1 LELRAKPRRRT
12 RFTVAGERRRCS
24 IKFPLNE
31 YQRRSIIPLA
41 GLALAAYYLI
51 VFARIHRQAEAL
63 DAPVEKAR
71 AALAASLNQTNAP
84 IDFLAISNQLSETKQ
99 ARAIFEEA
107 RQKAGA
113 RIGLAPAVRA
123 RLNAPFQLVDYENER
138 SKEMDDLKRLAEK
151 EKITIDP
158 AVFAGFPEHTVD
170 VKRPE
175 LLWASLSAVHGLLRT
190 AIQTKVVAI
199 HALETTSLATSS
211 PASSNVDRLAELPVQ
226 IELTGPADT
235 VWKLLTSLP
244 LRGDELRSSGF
255 VDPPTEKP
263 PLFIDRLVLRKQS
276 PEKPDEVR
284 VLLRVVAFVMRDA
297 SPTLD

>member
-1 LELRAKPRRRT
+1 M
-12 RFTVAGERRRCS
+12 
-24 IKFPLNE
+24 KFPLNE

-41 GLALAAYYLI
+41 GIALAAYYLI
-51 VFARIHRQAEAL
+51 VFARLQRQAEAL

-71 AALAASLNQTNAP
+71 ARLAASLEQTNAP
-84 IDFLAISNQLSETKQ
+84 IDFLSISNQLAETKH
-99 ARAIFEEA
+99 ARTIFEDA

-113 RIGLAPAVRA
+113 RIELAPAVRA

-138 SKEMDDLKRLAEK
+138 SKEIDDLRQLANK
-151 EKITIDP
+151 EKITVDP

-175 LLWASLSAVHGLLRT
+175 LLWASLSAVDGLLRT

-199 HALETTSLATSS
+199 HALETTALTTNSFSTA
-211 PASSNVDRLAELPVQ
+211 NGDRLAELPVQ
-226 IELTGPADT
+226 VEVTGPADT
-235 VWKLLTSLP
+235 IWKLLSSLP
-244 LRGDELRSSGF
+244 LRGDELRSASF
-255 VDPPTEKP
+255 TDPPVEKP
-263 PLFIDRLVLRKQS
+263 PLFIDRLILRKQS